1 MNQILQMT
9 YVVNT
14 CFLVTLHDFL
24 VIVQLIITDLVTQ
37 VMEYNTLF

>member
-1 MNQILQMT
+1 MNQILQMI

-37 VMEYNTLF
+37 VMEYNPLF